1 MLLGTRSSEERVLNN
16 AERDTLENPGLEE
29 AFNLTQYQRSDQIIA
44 ALVHESLRDT
54 KDLIG
59 LFHYKGL
66 ASSTLAT
73 LQIHH

>member
-1 MLLGTRSSEERVLNN
+1 MQREMKK
-16 AERDTLENPGLEE
+16 NPSLEE
-29 AFNLTQYQRSDQIIA
+29 AFNLTQYQRSDQVIP

-66 ASSTLAT
+66 ASNTLAT
-73 LQIHH
+73 LQNHH